1 MRRLIILILALL
13 TAMLLMLQ
21 PASAQGNVTVTVIA
35 DSLRV
40 RAAPSSDAVQIGLLL
55 RGAKVLISG
64 VSADGYWL
72 NFSFW
77 GEDAWIGSAPELVSI
92 NGDLAALGSTKVT
105 LAGEAPALVD
115 FALAPAVPV
124 PGAPFRLNLHLG
136 SDAPAG
142 AFVIAGALEES
153 FFLIP
158 VQFLAG
164 VGSHQ
169 VEAEVVAPM
178 ATGWHDLVLALDVE
192 NQLGKGAEAIIP
204 IFVDHPRSSKGRLRI
219 EPYSNYNPDGGAAD
233 LSWDGDT
240 LRILG
245 EAKLGVMPIPL
256 SEAHYDSILAERD
269 DVPRSELSPGALIS
283 LWTNEG
289 RRGLLFVRALE
300 ANDLVLDVFMYASV
314 EPQKRSLIP

>member
-1 MRRLIILILALL
+1 MRRLILFFLALL
-13 TAMLLMLQ
+13 AAMLLMLQ
-21 PASAQGNVTVTVIA
+21 PAGAQAPVTATVVTA
-35 DSLRV
+35 SLKV
-40 RAAPSSDAVQIGLLL
+40 RAAPSTDAEQLGLLL
-55 RGAKVLISG
+55 RGAKVVISG
-64 VSADGYWL
+64 VSGDGYWL

-77 GEDAWIGSAPELVSI
+77 GEKAWIGSAPELVKVE
-92 NGDLAALGSTKVT
+92 GDLSTLGAAP

-142 AFVIAGALEES
+142 AFVVAGALEES

-300 ANDLVLDVFMYASV
+300 SNDLVLDVFMYPSV

>member
-1 MRRLIILILALL
+1 MRRLILFFLALL
-13 TAMLLMLQ
+13 AAMLLMLQ
-21 PASAQGNVTVTVIA
+21 PAGAQAPVTATVVTA
-35 DSLRV
+35 SLKV
-40 RAAPSSDAVQIGLLL
+40 RAAPSTDAEQLGLLL
-55 RGAKVLISG
+55 RGAKVVISG
-64 VSADGYWL
+64 VSGDGYWL

-77 GEDAWIGSAPELVSI
+77 GKEAWIGSAPELVKVE
-92 NGDLAALGSTKVT
+92 GDLSTLGAAP

-164 VGSHQ
+164 AGSHQ
-169 VEAEVVAPM
+169 VETEVVAPM

-192 NQLGKGAEAIIP
+192 NQLGKGSEEIIP

-219 EPYSNYNPDGGAAD
+219 EAYSNYNPDGGAAD

-240 LRILG
+240 LRGIDQ
-245 EAKLGVMPIPL
+245 AKLGVLPGPL
-256 SEAHYDSILAERD
+256 SEMHYDAILAERD
-269 DVPRSELSPGALIS
+269 DVPRSELKPGALIS

-300 ANDLVLDVFMYASV
+300 SNDLVLDVFMYPSV

>member
-1 MRRLIILILALL
+1 
-13 TAMLLMLQ
+13 
-21 PASAQGNVTVTVIA
+21 
-35 DSLRV
+35 
-40 RAAPSSDAVQIGLLL
+40 
-55 RGAKVLISG
+55 SG
-64 VSADGYWL
+64 VSGDGYWL

-77 GEDAWIGSAPELVSI
+77 GEEAWIGSAPELVKVE
-92 NGDLAALGSTKVT
+92 GDLSTLGAAP

-142 AFVIAGALEES
+142 TFVIAGALEES

-164 VGSHQ
+164 AGSHQ
-169 VEAEVVAPM
+169 VETEVVAPM

-192 NQLGKGAEAIIP
+192 NQLGKGSEEIIP

-219 EPYSNYNPDGGAAD
+219 EAYSNYNPDGGAAD
-233 LSWDGDT
+233 VSWDGDT

-245 EAKLGVMPIPL
+245 EAKLGVLPGPL
-256 SEAHYDSILAERD
+256 SEMHYDAILAERD
-269 DVPRSELSPGALIS
+269 DVPRSELKPGALIS
-283 LWTNEG
+283 LWTNESK
-289 RRGLLFVRALE
+289 RGLLLVRALE
-300 ANDLVLDVFMYASV
+300 VDDLVVDVFIYNV
-314 EPQKRSLIP
+314 ETQPRSLIPR

>member
-1 MRRLIILILALL
+1 MRRLILFFLALL
-13 TAMLLMLQ
+13 AAMLLMLQ
-21 PASAQGNVTVTVIA
+21 PAGAQAPVTATVVTA
-35 DSLRV
+35 SLKV
-40 RAAPSSDAVQIGLLL
+40 RAAPSTDAEQLGLLL
-55 RGAKVLISG
+55 RGAKVVISG
-64 VSADGYWL
+64 VSGDGYWL

-77 GEDAWIGSAPELVSI
+77 GAEAWIGSAPELVKVE
-92 NGDLAALGSTKVT
+92 GDLSTLGAAP

-164 VGSHQ
+164 AGSHQ
-169 VEAEVVAPM
+169 VETEVVAPM

-192 NQLGKGAEAIIP
+192 NQLGKGSEEIIP

-219 EPYSNYNPDGGAAD
+219 EAYSNYNPDGGAAD

-240 LRILG
+240 LRGIDQ
-245 EAKLGVMPIPL
+245 AKLGVLPGPL
-256 SEAHYDSILAERD
+256 SEMHYDAILAERD

-283 LWTNEG
+283 LHTNEG

-300 ANDLVLDVFMYASV
+300 SNDLVLDVFMYPSV